1 MDIPLIKDLTETFED
16 FKIDEHFNNE
26 NIIIHNNLINNNF
39 KEYTNEQI
47 YNYSKFPQ
55 EITMSSAQLNSLIL
69 HV

>member
-26 NIIIHNNLINNNF
+26 NIIIHNNFINNNF
-39 KEYTNEQI
+39 QEYTNEQI

>member
-1 MDIPLIKDLTETFED
+1 MDILLIKDLTETFED

-47 YNYSKFPQ
+47 YYYSKFPS
-55 EITMSSAQLNSLIL
+55 EITMSSAQLNL
-69 HV
+69 